1 MSSAYTL
8 YTSSVADTTQARR
21 DRMNEPRSLPS
32 NDNQHHAAPSTP
44 VANNHLSA
52 FSPQHMLRSSSSS
65 PALNTHTPAESSTL
79 SVHYQSSEFSDVED
93 PYFGV
98 NFGDL
103 EGGSPLFM
111 EDEFMRLAQNN
122 AQLSNPTATQ
132 ITTSS
137 ARHAPEET
145 GYLPMSPDRTPS
157 LHTPSPNSDRKA
169 DRPTFPGP
177 RQARGP
183 AQPLASLTTQPSGP
197 LGGNPSGFQFTPENS
212 GSDDGVAPA
221 AAANMMPVQSPRLTV
236 SVWGRDGA
244 GVPYPLDTDQHH
256 STFGD
261 LSDDETSYHRPDP
274 ISTSLSTARDGEGRW
289 VPDQS
294 TGQGGV
300 SPENRTPAEG
310 PTVNQ
315 LASRRKVD
323 ERNQEVDEW
332 VARSATPSIGA
343 VPFPFPT
350 DQESPV
356 SAPRDVDEDALPK
369 GDIGLDETENT
380 MKPGQTYM
388 ETRGGELTEQD
399 VEIMRQNR
407 NWEAAPLIYEISRGT
422 RHQPESSQ
430 AAIAKFER
438 MCRDTDSVVSLAAT
452 WGTRRRSLPSIA
464 DVEGITSGNI
474 FKKLSISRDPR
485 RPSLL
490 GGLRGL
496 VRMPTGGTSKRN
508 RGDNDDAGSIN
519 TDSSA
524 DRNANLPK
532 PNNLKRTV
540 SWGIKR
546 EVPTITT
553 AVIAMGAG
561 ASAVGAAHHARN
573 PSMSGATPTLTS
585 PKSPGGLTVRKPLR
599 IRSISDLTTKKE
611 TAGLAEMLRKSGG
624 PPVSNIG
631 KSTAITGD
639 ADDEDDDDD
648 DMYEDPEMRSQ
659 ANKIIDDI
667 TPNFSGF
674 QQHILKLN
682 PSLATT
688 NNYLVDRIAH
698 QQIVRYKSLLNS
710 RVKHLQSTANNNC
723 TCGVLCITLGGSA
736 NVLDSRG
743 DPRGLDPL
751 SARYDGSDGDIT
763 PLEGPGVIS
772 QESFPQDIPMPPAN
786 ILPAEFECQ
795 LCFQAKKFQK
805 PSDWTKHVHEDVQ
818 PFTCTWDRCRDP
830 KIFKRKADWV
840 RHENE
845 GHRHLEWWDCDV
857 EDCRHVCYRR
867 DNFLQHLVREHK
879 YPEPKVKTK
888 AAIKRAGGLDP
899 TWQKVEQCHKET
911 HDLPQNEPCRFC
923 GKTFPTWKKL
933 TVHLAKH
940 MEQISLPILK
950 LVARKELEADTIIS
964 PVQDPPPRLFPATF
978 SVKTEAFDTS
988 PLAGPMGFPLRHPQP
1003 EPQPTQRQP
1012 QPGGWY
1018 GVHPPN
1024 LYQPEMFPGFSNGL
1038 NNGMNNGMNNGL
1050 NSAMNNGLN
1059 HGAGQNPLN
1068 IQANPYP
1075 VSHPQPFQGLN
1086 MVPTSQPYGL
1096 QGATGN
1102 EYLVASDV
1110 DFPGLAATNA
1120 LGLQAPNGVI
1130 YSPMLDPSSAGTDP
1144 QQQHFTPQGSVSPYG
1159 HSPHQGAGGFY
1170 AQ

>member
-1 MSSAYTL
+1 SFLPPGPEAR
-8 YTSSVADTTQARR
+8 AIRR
-21 DRMNEPRSLPS
+21 DRMNEPRSLPP
-32 NDNQHHAAPSTP
+32 NDNHLHASPSTP

-52 FSPQHMLRSSSSS
+52 FSPQQHLLRSSSSS
-65 PALNTHTPAESSTL
+65 PALNTHTPESTL
-79 SVHYQSSEFSDVED
+79 SVHYQSSEFSADGED
-93 PYFGV
+93 PFFGV
-98 NFGDL
+98 NFGAI
-103 EGGSPLFM
+103 EAGSPLFM
-111 EDEFMRLAQNN
+111 DEFMRPAQQNE
-122 AQLSNPTATQ
+122 QLNSATANQTLTD
-132 ITTSS
+132 TTH
-137 ARHAPEET
+137 HALEQP
-145 GYLPMSPDRTPS
+145 GYLPMSPDKTPS

-169 DRPTFPGP
+169 DRPTFPAL
-177 RQARGP
+177 RQTRGLV
-183 AQPLASLTTQPSGP
+183 QPLASISTQPSG
-197 LGGNPSGFQFTPENS
+197 LSGANQSGFQFTPENS
-212 GSDDGVAPA
+212 GSDDGLVPVSRVST
-221 AAANMMPVQSPRLTV
+221 MPVQSPRLTV

-244 GVPYPLDTDQHH
+244 
-256 STFGD
+256 S
-261 LSDDETSYHRPDP
+261 DETSFHRPDP

-289 VPDQS
+289 VRDPT

-300 SPENRTPAEG
+300 SPEHRSTEEV
-310 PTVNQ
+310 PTIKEI
-315 LASRRKVD
+315 ASRRKAD

-332 VARSATPSIGA
+332 VVRSATPSIGA
-343 VPFPFPT
+343 TPFPFPP
-350 DQESPV
+350 DQESP
-356 SAPRDVDEDALPK
+356 APRPRDIDEDALPK
-369 GDIGLDETENT
+369 GEIGVEETENT
-380 MKPGQTYM
+380 MKPDQIYVN
-388 ETRGGELTEQD
+388 TRGGELTEQD
-399 VEIMRQNR
+399 VEIILKNR
-407 NWEAAPLIYEISRGT
+407 MFRAPAAIHGIQKGA

-430 AAIAKFER
+430 AAIQRWNEQRAETESF
-438 MCRDTDSVVSLAAT
+438 VSNAGT
-452 WGTRRRSLPSIA
+452 WGTRRRSLPSIS
-464 DVEGITSGNI
+464 DFDGVTSGNL

-490 GGLRGL
+490 GGLRSI
-496 VRMPTGGTSKRN
+496 VKIPTGTASKRT
-508 RGDNDDAGSIN
+508 RPENDDAGSIN

-524 DRNANLPK
+524 DRTSNLPK
-532 PNNLKRTV
+532 PANLKRAM

-573 PSMSGATPTLTS
+573 PSMSGATPTVTS

-631 KSTAITGD
+631 KSTAIAGD
-639 ADDEDDDDD
+639 ADDEEDEED
-648 DMYEDPEMRSQ
+648 DMYEDAEMRSQ

-698 QQIVRYKSLLNS
+698 QQIVRYKSLLS
-710 RVKHLQSTANNNC
+710 ARVKHLQSTANNSC
-723 TCGVLCITLGGSA
+723 ACGALCITLGGSA
-736 NVLDSRG
+736 NILDARG
-743 DPRGLDPL
+743 DPRGMDPL
-751 SARYDGSDGDIT
+751 STRYDGSDGDIT

-964 PVQDPPPRLFPATF
+964 PVQDPPPRSFPATF
-978 SVKTEAFDTS
+978 PTKPENFNAS
-988 PLAGPMGFPLRHPQP
+988 PMTGALGFPMQHPQT
-1003 EPQPTQRQP
+1003 QPHVPQP
-1012 QPGGWY
+1012 QPQPVTPGWGY
-1018 GVHPPN
+1018 GVSPAN
-1024 LYQPEMFPGFSNGL
+1024 SYQPMFGGFNPDL
-1038 NNGMNNGMNNGL
+1038 NNGI
-1050 NSAMNNGLN
+1050 NNGLN
-1059 HGAGQNPLN
+1059 HPANQHPLN
-1068 IQANPYP
+1068 IQPVSNPYP
-1075 VSHPQPFQGLN
+1075 VSHGPQFESIDL
-1086 MVPTSQPYGL
+1086 VATSQSYGM
-1096 QGATGN
+1096 QGAPNYLGTTG
-1102 EYLVASDV
+1102 V
-1110 DFPGLAATNA
+1110 DFSGLSASNA
-1120 LGLQAPNGVI
+1120 LGLQTPGVM
-1130 YSPMLDPSSAGTDP
+1130 YSPMLDPNSASTEH

-1159 HSPHQGAGGFY
+1159 HSPHQGTGGFY

>member
-1 MSSAYTL
+1 MSSTYTL
-8 YTSSVADTTQARR
+8 YPSSVADTTEARR
-21 DRMNEPRSLPS
+21 DRVNEPRSLPS
-32 NDNQHHAAPSTP
+32 HDHQLHATPSTP
-44 VANNHLSA
+44 IANNLLSA
-52 FSPQHMLRSSSSS
+52 FSPQQHMLRSSSSS

-79 SVHYQSSEFSDVED
+79 SSVHYQSSEFSDAD

-111 EDEFMRLAQNN
+111 EDEFMQLPHDN
-122 AQLSNPTATQ
+122 APLTNPTAPQTA
-132 ITTSS
+132 TSS
-137 ARHAPEET
+137 AHYAPEEFI
-145 GYLPMSPDRTPS
+145 YLPMSPDRTPS

-169 DRPTFPGP
+169 DRPTFPGL

-183 AQPLASLTTQPSGP
+183 VRPLASLTTQSAGQ
-197 LGGNPSGFQFTPENS
+197 LGGNPHAFQFTPENS
-212 GSDDGVAPA
+212 GSDDGA
-221 AAANMMPVQSPRLTV
+221 AAANAMPLQSPQLTV
-236 SVWGRDGA
+236 SVWGKEGA
-244 GVPYPLDTDQHH
+244 GVPYPIDTDQHH

-261 LSDDETSYHRPDP
+261 LSDDETSFHRPDP
-274 ISTSLSTARDGEGRW
+274 VSASLSTARDGEGRW

-294 TGQGGV
+294 TGHGGV
-300 SPENRTPAEG
+300 RPEHRTSAEG

-315 LASRRKVD
+315 IASQRKVD
-323 ERNQEVDEW
+323 ERNQEVDKW
-332 VARSATPSIGA
+332 VERSATPSVGA
-343 VPFPFPT
+343 VAFPFPP
-350 DQESPV
+350 DQDGPV
-356 SAPRDVDEDALPK
+356 PAPDQVDEETLPK
-369 GDIGLDETENT
+369 REIGLEETENT

-388 ETRGGELTEQD
+388 DTRGGELTEED
-399 VEIMRQNR
+399 VIIMRQNR
-407 NWEAAPLIYEISRGT
+407 NWEAPPLIYEISQGSRY
-422 RHQPESSQ
+422 QPESSQ
-430 AAIAKFER
+430 AAIQKFER

-464 DVEGITSGNI
+464 DVEGVTSGSI
-474 FKKLSISRDPR
+474 FKKLTISRDPR

-496 VRMPTGGTSKRN
+496 VRMQTGGPSKRN
-508 RGDNDDAGSIN
+508 RADGDDAGSIN

-524 DRNANLPK
+524 DRNVNVPK

-546 EVPTITT
+546 EPQIPNITA

-573 PSMSGATPTLTS
+573 PSMSGATPTLSS

-611 TAGLAEMLRKSGG
+611 TAGLTEMLRKSGG

-639 ADDEDDDDD
+639 ADDDDDDDD
-648 DMYEDPEMRSQ
+648 DMYEDAEMRSQ

-682 PSLATT
+682 PLLATT

-698 QQIVRYKSLLNS
+698 QQIIRYKSLLNS

-723 TCGVLCITLGGSA
+723 QCGTLCITLGGSA

-743 DPRGLDPL
+743 DHRGLDPL
-751 SARYDGSDGDIT
+751 SARFDGSDGDIT

-857 EDCRHVCYRR
+857 EECRHVCYRR

-899 TWQKVEQCHKET
+899 TWQKVEQCHQET
-911 HDLPQNEPCRFC
+911 HEMPQNEPCRFC

-964 PVQDPPPRLFPATF
+964 PVQDPPPRAFPTTF
-978 SVKTEAFDTS
+978 PVKTEAFDSS
-988 PLAGPMGFPLRHPQP
+988 PLTGPMAYPLRPPQP
-1003 EPQPTQRQP
+1003 EPQPAPRQA
-1012 QPGGWY
+1012 QGGGWY
-1018 GVHPPN
+1018 SVPPPD
-1024 LYQPEMFPGFSNGL
+1024 LFQPSMYGGYGNGL
-1038 NNGMNNGMNNGL
+1038 DSSINGGMNNGMGIP
-1050 NSAMNNGLN
+1050 SGIN
-1059 HGAGQNPLN
+1059 HGAGAHQLN
-1068 IQANPYP
+1068 IQTVSNPFP
-1075 VSHPQPFQGLN
+1075 VSHAPTFQGLN
-1086 MVPTSQPYGL
+1086 MGATSQPYPM
-1096 QGATGN
+1096 QGAPSNG
-1102 EYLVASDV
+1102 YLVTSDV
-1110 DFPGLAATNA
+1110 EFQGLPTNNA
-1120 LGLQAPNGVI
+1120 LGLQAPNGVL
-1130 YSPMLDPSSAGTDP
+1130 YSPMLDPSSAVSDQ

-1170 AQ
+1170 TQ